1 MKRFLLRV
9 VLPWSVTVVA
19 LYLAFKGVEWHQLV
33 EHAKSANRSDIAIAV
48 ALTIISYFVR
58 AARWPLLFP
67 SGQVKYLTSYRVLVL
82 GFFMNNILPA
92 RAGELVR
99 AHLGGKATGNPRTL
113 VLATVASERLADGL
127 TISLMFAA
135 IIFFLGRGH
144 LSAQDASTLTYV
156 AYLFVFAALGV
167 IGVLLFRGRLFAL
180 ADKIAASLN
189 RKALTFALQKLQVF
203 VEGLSPLCYPSRS
216 IKIALLSVLIWSIE
230 LCVFASVARAFN
242 WPLSI
247 SAAVLFMV
255 AANFSSLVPA
265 APGSFGTIE
274 LFAKKVLLSV
284 GVPGD
289 ALALSMVLTQHL
301 IQYAV
306 IGVQGVGM
314 MATGKYRFKEVTDS
328 VENETSAEDSSE
340 TNEQHA
346 VGVSSVNVSR

>member
-1 MKRFLLRV
+1 M
-9 VLPWSVTVVA
+9 
-19 LYLAFKGVEWHQLV
+19 
-33 EHAKSANRSDIAIAV
+33 
-48 ALTIISYFVR
+48 
-58 AARWPLLFP
+58 LFP
-67 SGQVKYLTSYRVLVL
+67 SGQVPYRTSYTVLVL

-127 TISLMFAA
+127 TISLMFAG

-144 LSAQDASTLTYV
+144 LSSQDASTLTYV
-156 AYLFVFAALGV
+156 AYLFALVALGV
-167 IGVLLFRGRLFAL
+167 VAVLLFRKTLFAL
-180 ADKIAASLN
+180 ADKVAESLN
-189 RKALTFALQKLQVF
+189 HRTLTFALQKLQVF
-203 VEGLSPLCYPSRS
+203 IEGLSPLCYPSRAL
-216 IKIALLSVLIWSIE
+216 KIAFLSVLIWSIE
-230 LCVFASVARAFN
+230 LCVFASVARAFD
-242 WPLSI
+242 WPLSL

-328 VENETSAEDSSE
+328 AEEGAIQSDSVDNVQGE
-340 TNEQHA
+340 KVTN
-346 VGVSSVNVSR
+346 GSVAAEASR